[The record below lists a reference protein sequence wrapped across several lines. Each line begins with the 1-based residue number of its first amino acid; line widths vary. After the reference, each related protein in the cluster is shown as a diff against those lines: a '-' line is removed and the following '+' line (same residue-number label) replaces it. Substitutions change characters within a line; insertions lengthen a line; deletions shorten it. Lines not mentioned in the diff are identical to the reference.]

1 MLRRKLGLKM
11 DDLKELRVKLV
22 STWCTSC
29 NHMLRAKESR
39 TKIITN
45 QSKVLPSRRRRR
57 RRRRRR
63 IASCAVPLIIG
74 QRSAQTV
81 KKEENLTP
89 IPWTS

>member
-1 MLRRKLGLKM
+1 MLRRKLELKM

-57 RRRRRR
+57 RR
-63 IASCAVPLIIG
+63 IASCAVPLIIR

-81 KKEENLTP
+81 KKEENLYTN
-89 IPWTS
+89 TMD